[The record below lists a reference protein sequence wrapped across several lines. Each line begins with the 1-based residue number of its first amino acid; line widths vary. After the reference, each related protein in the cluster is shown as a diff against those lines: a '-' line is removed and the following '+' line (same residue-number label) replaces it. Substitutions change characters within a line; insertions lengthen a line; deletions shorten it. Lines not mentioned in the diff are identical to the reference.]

1 MSGEHPFDPGLQPER
16 TYLAWQRTVL
26 ALAVGVAV
34 GMRLT
39 APALGAV
46 ATVTGLIGLAL
57 TLAAYVGVRFR
68 YRRAHAALQ
77 RHAALPASGA
87 WPLAALAGGVVALGI
102 LGLLY
107 LGGGVP
113 LTPGSNG

>member
-1 MSGEHPFDPGLQPER
+1 MSGEHPFDLGLQPER

-26 ALAVGVAV
+26 AVAVGIAVGV
-34 GMRLT
+34 RLS
-39 APALGAV
+39 APALGPV
-46 ATVTGLIGLAL
+46 GTVTGLSGLAL

-68 YRRAHAALQ
+68 YRRVHAALQ
-77 RHAALPASGA
+77 SHATLPASGA

-107 LGGGVP
+107 LGDGVP
-113 LTPGSNG
+113 LTL